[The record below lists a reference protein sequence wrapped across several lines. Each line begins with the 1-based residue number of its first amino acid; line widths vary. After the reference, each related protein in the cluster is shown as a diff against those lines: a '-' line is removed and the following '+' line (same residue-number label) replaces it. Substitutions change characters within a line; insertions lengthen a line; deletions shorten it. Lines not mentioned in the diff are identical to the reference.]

1 MKISTEIIKSL
12 NPCLRRFNNYVE
24 HYSDFNGTLED
35 FVMLENIT
43 YLDKIWVIT
52 KLFTKEQNVKFAIKC
67 ASSVLNIFEERY
79 PKDKRPRQALEAAEN
94 YLISTDTDTAA
105 AADAAYAAA
114 AYAAAAYAAAAADT
128 AYAAA
133 TYAAAAAY
141 AAYAAAYAATYAAA
155 AAAYAATYAA
165 YANPKSQQELNLIFA
180 VEVANE

>member
-52 KLFTKEQNVKFAIKC
+52 ELFTKEQNVKFAIKC
-67 ASSVLNIFEERY
+67 ASSVLNIFEKQY
-79 PKDKRPRQALEAAEN
+79 PGNKKPRRALEAAEN
-94 YLISTDTDTAA
+94 YLISTDTA

-133 TYAAAAAY
+133 TYAAAAAD

-155 AAAYAATYAA
+155 DAAYAATYAA

-180 VEVANE
+180 VEVANG

>member
-52 KLFTKEQNVKFAIKC
+52 ELFTKEQNVKFAIKC

-94 YLISTDTDTAA
+94 YLISTDTAA

-114 AYAAAAYAAAAADT
+114 AYDAAYAAA

-133 TYAAAAAY
+133 TYAAAAAD

-155 AAAYAATYAA
+155 AADTVYAAATYAA

>member
-94 YLISTDTDTAA
+94 YLISTDTAA
-105 AADAAYAAA
+105 AADAAYDA
-114 AYAAAAYAAAAADT
+114 AYAATY
-128 AYAAA
+128 AA
-133 TYAAAAAY
+133 TYAAAD

-155 AAAYAATYAA
+155 AADTVYAAATYAA

-180 VEVANE
+180 VEVANG